1 MMALM
6 SPRLWAALAIAL
18 FLAFSHGMAYKSG
31 RAAVRAKWDAEKI
44 IQLAD
49 AAKAESA
56 NRAKELALNQKVIE
70 AQNESQIR
78 VKKLKADADSAR
90 AAANSLRDDLAA
102 TRAKL
107 PSLTRDAVDRYAAT
121 ASVVFGDCSRAY
133 QELAG
138 TADAIA
144 SERQTLMDA
153 WPK

>member
-1 MMALM
+1 MMALL
-6 SPRLWAALAIAL
+6 SPRFWLALVLAA
-18 FLAFSHGMAYKSG
+18 FLVFSHGMAYKSG
-31 RAAVRAKWDAEKI
+31 RAAVRAKWDAEKV

-49 AAKAESA
+49 AANAEAA
-56 NRAKELALNQKVIE
+56 NRAKELALNQKIIE
-70 AQNESQIR
+70 AQNEAQTR

-107 PSLTRDAVDRYAAT
+107 PGLTRDAVNRYADA